1 MPRFDQIDSSLFAG
15 LDPAARSDVERHMEP
30 RQLGAGEVLCR
41 EGEEGGSLFVV
52 TNGLLHAVA
61 ASGAVLGRQ
70 RPGDVVGEAA
80 LLTGEPRSATLV
92 ARLPSEVLELSR
104 DAFLAAAGRHPPL
117 LINLARIVSHRMVAR
132 TSGAGGGRRAEAVA
146 IVVGRSG
153 WPDAEAALAAAT
165 ASSPAASSIF
175 DLTRPDAP
183 LTAGVLAALEF
194 SRRQQQRVFV
204 VLGSDHEDL
213 HLLLDYCDRSV
224 ALMSA
229 EEAHELA
236 GTRQLPVERLAPVT
250 TTGNVGRLGR
260 HLAGTKLGLALGA
273 GGAKAYAHI
282 GAIRVLERAGYV
294 VDYIAGSSMGGWVGA
309 WLALGMSSDEIE
321 QTMRSAF
328 TEDAGRA
335 VFRAGAAGDPSGT
348 VVMEQLARQ
357 TTGGAD
363 FGELRTPL
371 ILLAADLEGRCPAPM
386 MTGPVHEA
394 MVAAMTVPGLYPA
407 FRRGQQ
413 RLVDAVVLTPVPS
426 DALIAAGAD
435 VTVAINLL
443 GRATLE

>member
-175 DLTRPDAP
+175 DLTRPNAP

-236 GTRQLPVERLAPVT
+236 GTRKLPVERLAPVT

-273 GGAKAYAHI
+273 GARRPTRTSVRSACSNGPGTSWTTSPVAAWA
-282 GAIRVLERAGYV
+282 
-294 VDYIAGSSMGGWVGA
+294 AGSGRGWPWGCPPTRSSRRCGRRSPKTLGA
-309 WLALGMSSDEIE
+309 PSSVPARPGIP
-321 QTMRSAF
+321 
-328 TEDAGRA
+328 
-335 VFRAGAAGDPSGT
+335 AAPW
-348 VVMEQLARQ
+348 
-357 TTGGAD
+357 
-363 FGELRTPL
+363 
-371 ILLAADLEGRCPAPM
+371 
-386 MTGPVHEA
+386 
-394 MVAAMTVPGLYPA
+394 
-407 FRRGQQ
+407 
-413 RLVDAVVLTPVPS
+413 
-426 DALIAAGAD
+426 
-435 VTVAINLL
+435 
-443 GRATLE
+443 